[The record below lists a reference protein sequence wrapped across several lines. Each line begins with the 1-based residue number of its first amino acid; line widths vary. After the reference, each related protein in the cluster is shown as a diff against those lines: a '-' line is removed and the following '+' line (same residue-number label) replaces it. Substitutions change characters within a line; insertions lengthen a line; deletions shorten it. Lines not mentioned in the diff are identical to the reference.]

1 MYVVNR
7 NSAAM
12 ENLINKGISL
22 EKQLNELIQTQLNR
36 EDIAQYGELGSEL
49 LARRMRSVKENVE
62 LLSFQFNFPT
72 KNDMANLAKL
82 MIQLEEK
89 MNDIEGQLA
98 ELSASMERVQR
109 KVQRLSNQNERKENA
124 SSRLQTMEGS
134 VVLSKA
140 PGKDS
145 KVLQRRGGFLFDI

>member
-1 MYVVNR
+1 MVNR

-36 EDIAQYGELGSEL
+36 EDIAQYGDLGSEL

-89 MNDIEGQLA
+89 LSDIEGQLA
-98 ELSASMERVQR
+98 KLSVSVERVQR
-109 KVQRLSNQNERKENA
+109 KVQRLSHQNERKEKE
-124 SSRLQTMEGS
+124 SPRLQTKEGS
-134 VVLSKA
+134 IVLSKA

-145 KVLQRRGGFLFDI
+145 KVLQRRGGFLFDL